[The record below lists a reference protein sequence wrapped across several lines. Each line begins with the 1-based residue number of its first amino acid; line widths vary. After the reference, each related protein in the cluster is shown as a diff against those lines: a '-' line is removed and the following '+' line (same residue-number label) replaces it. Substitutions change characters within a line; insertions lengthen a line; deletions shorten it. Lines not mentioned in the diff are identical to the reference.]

1 LNERSVVMD
10 TESSPTS
17 SPFTY
22 SENQLSAHTS
32 AVNVLVAPT
41 TVVESTTAVVTGA
54 VVTGA
59 VVAGAVVAGAVVA
72 GTVLAGA
79 VVAADS
85 GVSDEQAARPI
96 RQIAVVAAK
105 EKGRFTVQSSCPALY
120 GRLVSAGYE
129 PGEQRV

>member
-1 LNERSVVMD
+1 M
-10 TESSPTS
+10 
-17 SPFTY
+17 
-22 SENQLSAHTS
+22 
-32 AVNVLVAPT
+32 LVAPT

-54 VVTGA
+54 VVT
-59 VVAGAVVAGAVVA
+59 GAVVAGAVVA

-105 EKGRFTVQSSCPALY
+105 EKGRFTVQSSYPALY
-120 GRLVSAGYE
+120 GRLVRAGYE

>member
-1 LNERSVVMD
+1 
-10 TESSPTS
+10 
-17 SPFTY
+17 
-22 SENQLSAHTS
+22 
-32 AVNVLVAPT
+32 VLVAPT
-41 TVVESTTAVVTGA
+41 TVVESTTVVAAGAVVTGA

-59 VVAGAVVAGAVVA
+59 VVTGAVVTGAVV
-72 GTVLAGA
+72 TGA

-120 GRLVSAGYE
+120 GRSARAGYE

>member
-1 LNERSVVMD
+1 V
-10 TESSPTS
+10 TG
-17 SPFTY
+17 
-22 SENQLSAHTS
+22 
-32 AVNVLVAPT
+32 
-41 TVVESTTAVVTGA
+41 AVVTGA

-59 VVAGAVVAGAVVA
+59 VV
-72 GTVLAGA
+72 TGA

-105 EKGRFTVQSSCPALY
+105 EKGRFTVQSSYPALY
-120 GRLVSAGYE
+120 GRSERAGYE